1 MNISKIHLYDP
12 RTLITRAGVVYRVAL
27 IQPRGSS
34 LVVTHCT
41 ADVRVTSDRSVMLG
55 LVPVELST
63 SIYGIH
69 AAKYVVNTY
78 VS

>member
-1 MNISKIHLYDP
+1 MISH
-12 RTLITRAGVVYRVAL
+12 TLIIGASELYRVAL

>member
-1 MNISKIHLYDP
+1 MVMLQGIYVFGYG
-12 RTLITRAGVVYRVAL
+12 TVYRVAL

-34 LVVTHCT
+34 LVVTHRT
-41 ADVRVTSDRSVMLG
+41 AGIQVTSDRPVMLC

-63 SIYGIH
+63 SISGSH
-69 AAKYVVNTY
+69 ATTYVVNAY